1 MQTYSPLL
9 LITPKISQAIYSYR
23 EFTKRMDGDLPFY
36 YWTLNERYSDED
48 LPLFDHCPAI
58 DEDQDLRTHPLRLHR
73 LTINQRED
81 SSIFV
86 SGHAHLTSRHKKSIR
101 QSFHKPKSI
110 LPDHCRKYCMY
121 DIPHIKLLFVLQ
133 WSRPHFKYILLI
145 SLLL

>member
-48 LPLFDHCPAI
+48 LPSFDHCPAF

-73 LTINQRED
+73 LTINQGKTVLSLYLD
-81 SSIFV
+81 MPTCHLGTKKV
-86 SGHAHLTSRHKKSIR
+86 SGNLFTSQKVFCQIIVENIACMTFLT
-101 QSFHKPKSI
+101 
-110 LPDHCRKYCMY
+110 
-121 DIPHIKLLFVLQ
+121 
-133 WSRPHFKYILLI
+133 
-145 SLLL
+145 

>member
-48 LPLFDHCPAI
+48 LPSFDHCPAI

-86 SGHAHLTSRHKKSIR
+86 SGHAHLPSRHKKVSGN
-101 QSFHKPKSI
+101 
-110 LPDHCRKYCMY
+110 
-121 DIPHIKLLFVLQ
+121 LFTSQKVFCQTIVENIACTTFLT
-133 WSRPHFKYILLI
+133 
-145 SLLL
+145 